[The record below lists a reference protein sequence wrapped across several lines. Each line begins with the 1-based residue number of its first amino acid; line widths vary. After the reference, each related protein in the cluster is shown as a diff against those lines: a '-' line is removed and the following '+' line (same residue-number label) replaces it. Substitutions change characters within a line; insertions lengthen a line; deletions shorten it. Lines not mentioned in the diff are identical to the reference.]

1 MIVVD
6 EAHCISQWGH
16 DFRPEYRR
24 IKNLVNW
31 ALSKINIPVLAVTA
45 TATLRVQNDIEE
57 QLGGKLT
64 VIRGNLMRRNFR
76 LFVIKTHS
84 EDEKM
89 IWLKQHLAKM
99 PGTGIIYAGTR
110 VQTEIYAQWLSR
122 NGIPSVDYN
131 GRLDSE
137 NRKEI
142 EKGLKEN
149 RWKCVVSTNALG
161 MGIDKPDVRFIIHLQ
176 MPASPIHYYQEIGR
190 AGRDGK
196 AAYLILFFNE
206 RKGDDGIYED
216 CRLPMSFIEGA
227 RPSESKYRKFINAVK
242 QELLGE
248 KGIALATNLRRNAI
262 RTIKEDLKDMGIIN
276 EVQIGKSKKYEYR
289 MNAPELDMSKFET
302 LNEAK
307 KKDLQKMVDYVN
319 TTMPRMKYLCQYL
332 GDEANVDFTNT
343 CDNSGLPKLTV
354 NLTETDKDEIR
365 EFKESLF
372 PILEAK
378 KNLMEGIAASYYG
391 STNVGAAIHRCKYEN
406 GGDFPDFLIR
416 LTLKAYYNEFKS
428 KNRFDLILFVPPTES
443 GNLVKNF
450 AYRIGSALN
459 TPVSDMLKKT
469 RVTTPQKVFENTF
482 GKIENVKDAFCLIGD
497 VSGKSILLIDD
508 IYDSGATIKTIGA
521 LLIKNGAKEVAPIV
535 IAKTVGG
542 DKL

>member
-1 MIVVD
+1 
-6 EAHCISQWGH
+6 
-16 DFRPEYRR
+16 
-24 IKNLVNW
+24 
-31 ALSKINIPVLAVTA
+31 
-45 TATLRVQNDIEE
+45 
-57 QLGGKLT
+57 
-64 VIRGNLMRRNFR
+64 
-76 LFVIKTHS
+76 
-84 EDEKM
+84 
-89 IWLKQHLAKM
+89 
-99 PGTGIIYAGTR
+99 
-110 VQTEIYAQWLSR
+110 
-122 NGIPSVDYN
+122 
-131 GRLDSE
+131 
-137 NRKEI
+137 
-142 EKGLKEN
+142 
-149 RWKCVVSTNALG
+149 
-161 MGIDKPDVRFIIHLQ
+161 
-176 MPASPIHYYQEIGR
+176 
-190 AGRDGK
+190 
-196 AAYLILFFNE
+196 
-206 RKGDDGIYED
+206 
-216 CRLPMSFIEGA
+216 
-227 RPSESKYRKFINAVK
+227 
-242 QELLGE
+242 
-248 KGIALATNLRRNAI
+248 
-262 RTIKEDLKDMGIIN
+262 
-276 EVQIGKSKKYEYR
+276 
-289 MNAPELDMSKFET
+289 
-302 LNEAK
+302 
-307 KKDLQKMVDYVN
+307 
-319 TTMPRMKYLCQYL
+319 MPRMKYLCQYL